1 MAKRILIT
9 AGPTWIRV
17 DSVRVITTIFSGNT
31 GIFLA
36 KNFKKHGFRV
46 TLIINSPY
54 LNMAQLNGVK
64 VIPFKYFEDFK
75 EKITKE
81 LKAGCYDTIIH
92 NAAVSD
98 YKLANVF
105 KGKIAS
111 GKKSLTLK
119 LTPAGKIIKIMRKLQ
134 KNATLI
140 QFKLEIK
147 RKGLAKKAF
156 KSLKEN
162 KSDFVVANALED
174 LKSGYKSFMI
184 DKVNNITP
192 INSKNAL
199 FEKLES
205 IANCGGNQ

>member
-1 MAKRILIT
+1 
-9 AGPTWIRV
+9 
-17 DSVRVITTIFSGNT
+17 VRVITTIFSGNT

-36 KNFKKHGFRV
+36 RNFKKHGFRV

-54 LNMAQLNGVK
+54 LDKAQLNGVK

-81 LKAGCYDTIIH
+81 LKTGCYDTIIH
-92 NAAVSD
+92 SAAVSD

-111 GKKSLTLK
+111 GKKSLILK
-119 LTPAGKIIKIMRKLQ
+119 LTPAEKIIKIMRKLQ

-147 RKGLAKKAF
+147 RKELAAKAF

-162 KSDFVVANALED
+162 KSDFVVANAFED
-174 LKSGYKSFMI
+174 LKFRYKSFMI

>member
-9 AGPTWIRV
+9 AGPTWIKV

-36 KNFKKHGFRV
+36 RNFRKHGFRV

-54 LNMAQLNGVK
+54 PDKAQLNGVK

-75 EKITKE
+75 EKITRE
-81 LKAGCYDTIIH
+81 LKSNCYDTIIH
-92 NAAVSD
+92 SAAVSD
-98 YKLANVF
+98 YRLVKAF

-111 GKKSLTLK
+111 GKKSLVLK
-119 LTPAGKIIKIMRKLQ
+119 LTPAEKIIKIIRKLQ
-134 KNATLI
+134 RNANLI

-147 RKGLAKKAF
+147 RKGLIREAL
-156 KSLKEN
+156 KSLKQN
-162 KSDFVVANALED
+162 KSNFVIANALED

-184 DKVNNITP
+184 DKNGNTLV
-192 INSKNAL
+192 INSKKAL
-199 FEKLES
+199 FERLKN
-205 IANCGGNQ
+205 IAGCGGN